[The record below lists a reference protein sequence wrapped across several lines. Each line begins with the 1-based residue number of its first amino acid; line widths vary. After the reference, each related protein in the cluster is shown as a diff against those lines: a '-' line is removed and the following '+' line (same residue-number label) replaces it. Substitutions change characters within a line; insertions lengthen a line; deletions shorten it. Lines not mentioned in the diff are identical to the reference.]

1 MNDIEKMTLKARE
14 AMQAAAQFAESQKH
28 PAVEPEH
35 VLWAAIDATDSVVFD
50 IFNRLNKEALSALK
64 RSLKEELDRF
74 PQVSGQSKVVASSRF
89 VEFFQ
94 TAEKIAHQM
103 GDQFIGLE
111 HFYLAALETAGALKT
126 ALQKTKISAEAF
138 RQELEKMRGGEK
150 LNSEEADSQYNAL
163 QKYSRDLTEMAQEGK
178 LDPVIGRDEEI
189 RRTVQV
195 LARRKKNNPVL
206 IGDPGVGKTAI
217 AEGLAIRIINR
228 DVPEVLFDKKIVSL
242 DMGALIAGAK
252 YRGEFEERLKAV
264 IKEVSKSEGHI
275 ILFIDELHTLVGAG
289 KSDGAMDA
297 GQLLKPALARGE
309 LRCIGATTLDEY
321 RQYIEKDK
329 ALERRFQTVLV
340 DEPSVE
346 DTITILRGLKNK
358 YEVHHGV
365 RITDDAII
373 SAAKLS
379 HRYISNRFLPD
390 KAIDLIDEAASK
402 LSIEIN
408 SVPAEVDELNRK
420 IMQLQIEKNALQQD
434 KKEDPRLKEIDS
446 TLKDLQGKV
455 GVLTQQWEQEK
466 REIVSLKETKGQ
478 IEQVLQQIEMAE
490 RDSQLERAARLKY
503 GELPALEKKLKELN
517 SAADDSKS
525 DHKKLLREE
534 VTPEVI
540 AEVVAKWTGI
550 PVEKMVQSETDKLLH
565 MEKLLSRRVVGQ
577 EPALRAVADAIRRSR
592 AEIGDPNR
600 PIGTFL
606 FLGPTGVG
614 KTETVKALAEFLFDS
629 EENIVRIDMSEYMEK
644 HSVSRL
650 IGAPPGYV
658 GYDEGGQLTEQVR
671 RRPYSVVLFDEVEKA
686 HPDVFNVLLQVFD
699 EGHLT
704 DGQGR
709 TVDFKNTVIVM
720 TSNIASEFIVD
731 EKLTDDQRDQKI
743 RSQLSN
749 HFKPEFLNRV
759 DETITFGQLGREQLH
774 NIVGIQVQKVVDRLK
789 EKKIQ
794 MSVSTAALD
803 FLAKKGYDPVYGARP
818 LKRAIQDHLLNP
830 LSKKI
835 LSGETPPGSRW
846 DVEATDLGLNFVNKV
861 Q

>member
-1 MNDIEKMTLKARE
+1 MTNRAKE
-14 AMQAAAQFAESQKH
+14 CMQEAAAYAEEQKH
-28 PAVEPEH
+28 PNVEPEH
-35 VLWAAIDATDSVVFD
+35 LLFSILSDAGGTVADIIQNLKGDRSAAV
-50 IFNRLNKEALSALK
+50 SALK
-64 RSLKEELDRF
+64 QYLDKQ
-74 PQVSGQSKVVASSRF
+74 PQVTGQNRISASPRLVRLFEAGENVA
-89 VEFFQ
+89 
-94 TAEKIAHQM
+94 KKM
-103 GDQFIGLE
+103 GDQFISPE
-111 HFYLAALETAGALKT
+111 HFFMAAFDVDDALK
-126 ALQKTKISAEAF
+126 SAINKSKVNKNDFMKEF
-138 RQELEKMRGGEK
+138 ENMRGGEK
-150 LNSEEADSQYNAL
+150 ITSEEGDGQYNAL
-163 QKYSRDLTEMAQEGK
+163 KKYARDLTELAAQGK
-178 LDPVIGRDEEI
+178 LDPVIGRDQEI

-217 AEGLAIRIINR
+217 AEGLADRIVKK
-228 DVPEVLFDKKIVSL
+228 DVPEVLFNKKILSL

-264 IKEVSKSEGHI
+264 IKDVTQSNGQI

-289 KSDGAMDA
+289 KTDGAMDA

-321 RQYIEKDK
+321 REYIEKDK

-365 RITDDAII
+365 RITDDALI

-379 HRYISNRFLPD
+379 NRYITNRFLPD

-402 LSIEIN
+402 LGIEIN
-408 SVPAEVDELNRK
+408 SVPAEIDELNRK
-420 IMQLQIEKNALQQD
+420 ILQLQIEKNAVLQEKKDD
-434 KKEDPRLKEIDS
+434 KRLGELDK
-446 TLKDLQGKV
+446 TLLDLQGQVKV
-455 GVLTQQWEQEK
+455 LDEQWTKEK
-466 REIVSLKETKGQ
+466 SEILSLKETKRK
-478 IEQVLQQIEMAE
+478 IEALNSDIEIAE
-490 RDSQLERAARLKY
+490 RDGQLEKAARLKY
-503 GELPALEKKLKELN
+503 GELPTLEKKLKELTDK
-517 SAADDSKS
+517 AEAGAQDGKRM
-525 DHKKLLREE
+525 LREE
-534 VTPEVI
+534 VTPEVV
-540 AEVVAKWTGI
+540 AEVVSKWTGI
-550 PVEKMVQSETDKLLH
+550 PVEKMVQTEAQKLLN
-565 MEKLLSRRVVGQ
+565 MEQLLERRVVGQ
-577 EPALRAVADAIRRSR
+577 HDAVVAVSDAIRRAR

-629 EENIVRIDMSEYMEK
+629 EENIIRIDMSEYMEK

-671 RRPYSVVLFDEVEKA
+671 RKPYSVVLFDEVEKA

-699 EGHLT
+699 EGRLT

-720 TSNIASEFIVD
+720 TSNVASEFIID
-731 EKLTDDQRDQKI
+731 ESLSEKDREERIK
-743 RSQLSN
+743 SQLGKY
-749 HFKPEFLNRV
+749 FKPEFLNRI
-759 DETITFGQLGREQLH
+759 DDIITFKQLGKEQLM
-774 NIVGIQVQKVVDRLK
+774 NIVKIQIQQVVKRLK
-789 EKKIQ
+789 ERNIDLELDDK
-794 MSVSTAALD
+794 ALT
-803 FLAKKGYDPVYGARP
+803 LLGEKGYDPIFGARP
-818 LKRAIQDHLLNP
+818 LKRAIQDNLLNP

-835 LSGETPPGSRW
+835 LAGDLKAGS
-846 DVEATDLGLNFVNKV
+846 VLKV
-861 Q
+861 TASNNQLQF